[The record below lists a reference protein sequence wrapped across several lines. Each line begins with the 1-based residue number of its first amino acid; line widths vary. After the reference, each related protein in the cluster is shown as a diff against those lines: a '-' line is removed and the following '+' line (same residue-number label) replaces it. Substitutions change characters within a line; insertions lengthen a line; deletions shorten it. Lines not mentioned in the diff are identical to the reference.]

1 MILCYCF
8 TESFQEYLKN
18 PPKDY
23 PELTGTNLSNEFQQL
38 KEDLAFYNKQLSREI
53 GDHDKILE
61 LVKSLIQAAIENAL
75 KTGEELDSV
84 KRQMNS
90 LCYITVS
97 VPTRL
102 SEWAVQEVNNVYERL
117 SSRCDASNAKL
128 NMPLT
133 QESKEN
139 SSLFS
144 DETLYHSSVCC
155 LAVNKCSASNFR
167 DTLNVSGHH
176 LQAASM
182 TIFRESL
189 TDRSLIAFQGNVMYV
204 AFQSEPTIAH
214 WLQSSYSSFEEGERY
229 NRDYRTFKNMTL
241 LVGTH
246 YRMIENMQ
254 RSSHMNVIN
263 GIRMRTQMDVEY

>member
-1 MILCYCF
+1 MRQLITCMWHIWYYYF
-8 TESFQEYLKN
+8 TESFQDYLKN

-23 PELTGTNLSNEFQQL
+23 PELTGTILSNEFQQL
-38 KEDLAFYNKQLSREI
+38 KEDLAFYNRQLSREI
-53 GDHDKILE
+53 GDCDKILE
-61 LVKSLIQAAIENAL
+61 LVKSSIQAAIENAL

-102 SEWAVQEVNNVYERL
+102 GDWAVQEVNNVHERL
-117 SSRCDASNAKL
+117 SLQCDTGNASE
-128 NMPLT
+128 PLIH
-133 QESKEN
+133 ESKELER

-144 DETLYHSSVCC
+144 VETLYHSSVCC

-182 TIFRESL
+182 TVSKESP

-204 AFQSEPTIAH
+204 AFQSEPTIPH
-214 WLQSSYSSFEEGERY
+214 WLQSSYSSFEEGER
-229 NRDYRTFKNMTL
+229 
-241 LVGTH
+241 
-246 YRMIENMQ
+246 
-254 RSSHMNVIN
+254 
-263 GIRMRTQMDVEY
+263 

>member
-1 MILCYCF
+1 M
-8 TESFQEYLKN
+8 KN

-23 PELTGTNLSNEFQQL
+23 PELTGIILSNEFQQL
-38 KEDLAFYNKQLSREI
+38 KEDLAFYNRQLSREI
-53 GDHDKILE
+53 GDRDKILE
-61 LVKSLIQAAIENAL
+61 LVKSLISAAIENAL

-102 SEWAVQEVNNVYERL
+102 SDWAVQEVNNVYEGL
-117 SSRCDASNAKL
+117 SLQCDTSKAG
-128 NMPLT
+128 MPMIR
-133 QESKEN
+133 ESKER

-144 DETLYHSSVCC
+144 IEALYHSSVCC

-182 TIFRESL
+182 TVSKESL
-189 TDRSLIAFQGNVMYV
+189 TDRSLIAFQGNIMYV
-204 AFQSEPTIAH
+204 AFQSEPTMAH
-214 WLQSSYSSFEEGERY
+214 WLQSSYSSFEEGE
-229 NRDYRTFKNMTL
+229 KQSL
-241 LVGTH
+241 L
-246 YRMIENMQ
+246 
-254 RSSHMNVIN
+254 
-263 GIRMRTQMDVEY
+263 